1 MRRPYGTSVLDVAG
15 PALIKFSGAF
25 LPPILVL
32 LSGGGLHVY
41 WLMPTLM
48 PSDVWRALAGRLD
61 GATVALG
68 LLTDRKCT
76 TGVERMMRLVT
87 TFNHKEQVPRRVML
101 STGDRQ
107 VGLPVQ
113 SAVKHL
119 CSGQPTHRSP
129 ALKVE
134 QSCTTYTCILNWA
147 RPSAEEAVRS
157 RRPLLHRFAMCS
169 SWTTLHS
176 HGPIDSLAL
185 DMGAQLASW
194 AVDATPESRDR
205 FV

>member
-1 MRRPYGTSVLDVAG
+1 MQRPHGTSVLDVAG

-129 ALKVE
+129 ALTVE
-134 QSCTTYTCILNWA
+134 QSYTTYPCILNWA
-147 RPSAEEAVRS
+147 RPSAEEAVPFPPPSATQICDVQFMDDVAQSRPNRLSRS
-157 RRPLLHRFAMCS
+157 R
-169 SWTTLHS
+169 
-176 HGPIDSLAL
+176 HGRSI
-185 DMGAQLASW
+185 GQLGGRC
-194 AVDATPESRDR
+194 DA
-205 FV
+205 

>member
-1 MRRPYGTSVLDVAG
+1 MSGTCGGRTGLRSLTLQARHSSNS
-15 PALIKFSGAF
+15 AGAF

-129 ALKVE
+129 ALTVE
-134 QSCTTYTCILNWA
+134 QSFTTYPCILNWA
-147 RPSAEEAVRS
+147 RPSAEEAVPFPPPSATQICDVQFMDDVAQS
-157 RRPLLHRFAMCS
+157 RPN
-169 SWTTLHS
+169 TTL
-176 HGPIDSLAL
+176 SLSTWAL
-185 DMGAQLASW
+185 NWPVG
-194 AVDATPESRDR
+194 R
-205 FV
+205 